1 MSLGAGD
8 PEGAAWVRVQASL
21 QVPTPPSVVAGTYL
35 PITDPGLQVEK
46 LAPRGVGEDPRP
58 ASHSTRRLWRCQQ

>member
-8 PEGAAWVRVQASL
+8 PEGEGPGFASG
-21 QVPTPPSVVAGTYL
+21 SDSSFGGRGDL